1 MVQTIHVNLNMLS
14 YFDSAKGQV
23 LLVGLICLWYVPL
36 DSQCSPHEYFKDRGG
51 DTAFMFFL
59 PSLDR
64 LFAASFRRLIVL
76 MHVCSRC
83 RARTVAPES
92 TMQLQQW
99 RSVPHSIVS
108 NFILR
113 SKIYIHP
120 IYLSHI
126 HTRASFRTTAAAATA
141 KPAYRGCI
149 APLPDP
155 NTLYKMWI
163 TIINYI
169 HIFVFGK

>member
-1 MVQTIHVNLNMLS
+1 
-14 YFDSAKGQV
+14 
-23 LLVGLICLWYVPL
+23 
-36 DSQCSPHEYFKDRGG
+36 
-51 DTAFMFFL
+51 MFFL
-59 PSLDR
+59 PTLDR

-108 NFILR
+108 NII
-113 SKIYIHP
+113 KHIYIP
-120 IYLSHI
+120 FISHI

-163 TIINYI
+163 TIIYNIIYL
-169 HIFVFGK
+169 FLENDVRRVESATLA

>member
-1 MVQTIHVNLNMLS
+1 
-14 YFDSAKGQV
+14 
-23 LLVGLICLWYVPL
+23 
-36 DSQCSPHEYFKDRGG
+36 
-51 DTAFMFFL
+51 MFFL

-108 NFILR
+108 NFI
-113 SKIYIHP
+113 KYIYIPFISPTFTHVHP
-120 IYLSHI
+120 SAPLLPPPPRSPHTVAALRHSLTQTHCIKCGSQLYSITYIYLFLENDVRRVES
-126 HTRASFRTTAAAATA
+126 ATLA
-141 KPAYRGCI
+141 
-149 APLPDP
+149 
-155 NTLYKMWI
+155 
-163 TIINYI
+163 
-169 HIFVFGK
+169 